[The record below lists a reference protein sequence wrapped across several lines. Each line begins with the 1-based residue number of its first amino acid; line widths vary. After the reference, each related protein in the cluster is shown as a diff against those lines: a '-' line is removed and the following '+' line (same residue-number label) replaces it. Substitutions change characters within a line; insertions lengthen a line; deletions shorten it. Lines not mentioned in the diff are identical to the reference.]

1 MIGIV
6 VEDNV
11 VVIPI
16 PIVDIPDI
24 IGRDAE
30 VKAAEPEA
38 SGTTAFDPPDM
49 AAANPLR
56 EMTMLPRV
64 VKMIVS
70 VVAST
75 VVPDPLVVGMD
86 VRSLRMALLVAERL
100 VGLPLTVL
108 RLTIL
113 RLTIL
118 RLTVLRLT
126 VLRLRRRRGMVF
138 GFWRTP
144 HRALYRSWPAAWYIA
159 APHAGVA
166 RRRCGRPP
174 SASSIFVLGNGR
186 QR

>member
-16 PIVDIPDI
+16 PIINVPDI

-30 VKAAEPEA
+30 VKATKPEA

-49 AAANPLR
+49 ASTDPLR
-56 EMTMLPRV
+56 KMTMLPGV

-70 VVAST
+70 VVVST
-75 VVPDPLVVGMD
+75 VVPDPLVVRMD
-86 VRSLRMALLVAERL
+86 VRSLGMALLVTERL
-100 VGLPLTVL
+100 VLLPLPVL

-118 RLTVLRLT
+118 WLA
-126 VLRLRRRRGMVF
+126 RRRGMVF
-138 GFWRTP
+138 SFWRTP
-144 HRALYRSWPAAWYIA
+144 HRALCRSWPAAWYIA
-159 APHAGVA
+159 APHAGVT
-166 RRRCGRPP
+166 RRWCARPP